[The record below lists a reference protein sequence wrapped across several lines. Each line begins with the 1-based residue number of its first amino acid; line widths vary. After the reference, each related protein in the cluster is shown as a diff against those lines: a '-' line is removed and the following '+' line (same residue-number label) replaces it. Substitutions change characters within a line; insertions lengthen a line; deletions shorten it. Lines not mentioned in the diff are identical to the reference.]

1 MRKYRGLIF
10 AILLGLSFIV
20 SGCTTATKVMTTKV
34 MTTEDLV
41 SESNEHITNV
51 PASVSRELLN
61 EGGHIFLDV
70 RTAREYKMGHIPGAI
85 HIDRGL
91 LEFTINNQV
100 PDKNARIVTYCKVGE
115 RGSLAAYTL
124 VRMGYKNITNIEG
137 GWVAWEKAGYPVE

>member
-1 MRKYRGLIF
+1 MKKYKVLIF

-20 SGCTTATKVMTTKV
+20 SGYTTTTKVMTTK
-34 MTTEDLV
+34 DLV
-41 SESNEHITNV
+41 AEANEHITNV
-51 PASVSRELLN
+51 PASVAKELLN

-85 HIDRGL
+85 HINRGL

-100 PDKNARIVTYCKVGE
+100 PDKNARIVAYCKVGG

>member
-1 MRKYRGLIF
+1 MKKYKVLIF
-10 AILLGLSFIV
+10 AILLGLSFVV
-20 SGCTTATKVMTTKV
+20 SGYTTTTKVMTTK
-34 MTTEDLV
+34 ELV
-41 SESNEHITNV
+41 AEANEHITNV
-51 PASVSRELLN
+51 PASVAKALLDK
-61 EGGHIFLDV
+61 GGHIFLDV

-85 HIDRGL
+85 HINRGL

-100 PDKNARIVTYCKVGE
+100 PDKNARIVAYCKVGG

>member
-1 MRKYRGLIF
+1 MRKYKVLVF
-10 AILLGLSFIV
+10 ALLLGLSFIV
-20 SGCTTATKVMTTKV
+20 SGYTTTTKV
-34 MTTEDLV
+34 MTTENLV
-41 SESNEHITNV
+41 AEANKHITNV
-51 PASVSRELLN
+51 PASVAKELLN

-100 PDKNARIVTYCKVGE
+100 PDKNARIVIYCKVGG
-115 RGSLAAYTL
+115 RGSLAAYTMA
-124 VRMGYKNITNIEG
+124 RMGYKNITNIEG

>member
-1 MRKYRGLIF
+1 MKKYRVLIF
-10 AILLGLSFIV
+10 AILLGLSFVV
-20 SGCTTATKVMTTKV
+20 SGYTTTTKV
-34 MTTEDLV
+34 MTTNELIA
-41 SESNEHITNV
+41 EANEHITNV
-51 PASVSRELLN
+51 TASVAKELLN

-100 PDKNARIVTYCKVGE
+100 PDKNARIVAYCKVGG

>member
-1 MRKYRGLIF
+1 MRKYRVLIF
-10 AILLGLSFIV
+10 AVLLGLSFIV
-20 SGCTTATKVMTTKV
+20 SGYTTTTKVMTTKDLI
-34 MTTEDLV
+34 TEA
-41 SESNEHITNV
+41 NEHITNV
-51 PASVSRELLN
+51 PASVAKELLN

-100 PDKNARIVTYCKVGE
+100 PDKNARIVAYCKVGG

>member
-51 PASVSRELLN
+51 PASVARELLN

-100 PDKNARIVTYCKVGE
+100 PDKNARIVAYCKVGG

>member
-1 MRKYRGLIF
+1 MKKYKVLIF
-10 AILLGLSFIV
+10 AILLGLSFVV
-20 SGCTTATKVMTTKV
+20 SGYTTTTKVMTTK
-34 MTTEDLV
+34 ELV
-41 SESNEHITNV
+41 AEANEYITNV
-51 PASVSRELLN
+51 PASVAKELLN

-85 HIDRGL
+85 HINRGL

-100 PDKNARIVTYCKVGE
+100 PDKNARIVAYCKVGG

>member
-1 MRKYRGLIF
+1 MKKYKVLIF
-10 AILLGLSFIV
+10 AILLGLSFVV
-20 SGCTTATKVMTTKV
+20 SGYTTTTKVMTTK
-34 MTTEDLV
+34 ELV
-41 SESNEHITNV
+41 AEANEHITNV
-51 PASVSRELLN
+51 PASVAKALLDK
-61 EGGHIFLDV
+61 GGHIFLDV

-85 HIDRGL
+85 HVDRGL

-100 PDKNARIVTYCKVGE
+100 PDKNARIVAYCKVGG